1 MCLDLVGSIALA
13 AVSEGGG
20 AVTDAVRSQLEALRP
35 QVVAMCKAALGMQG
49 DRQPAARLAGTFFIA
64 VMQSYTV
71 ELIYDRLCIFHF
83 PRRKSAQ
90 ASRACNRLSAV
101 LQHSASAK
109 HSGPLSHCHRPLPKN
124 ELCFSFFFSYFIFSC
139 PQLFTSF
146 TRMMVMAGLACLE
159 QWAGIG
165 LGLPE
170 LVKGGCLEPLAAALR
185 RGLPEFEAGCETLP
199 NPAFI

>member
-109 HSGPLSHCHRPLPKN
+109 HSGPLSHYHRPLPKN

-139 PQLFTSF
+139 PLHLFHTHNGNGRAGVLGAVGWYRPRSPGARERGVLGAACCCTGTWA
-146 TRMMVMAGLACLE
+146 TR
-159 QWAGIG
+159 I
-165 LGLPE
+165 
-170 LVKGGCLEPLAAALR
+170 
-185 RGLPEFEAGCETLP
+185 
-199 NPAFI
+199 